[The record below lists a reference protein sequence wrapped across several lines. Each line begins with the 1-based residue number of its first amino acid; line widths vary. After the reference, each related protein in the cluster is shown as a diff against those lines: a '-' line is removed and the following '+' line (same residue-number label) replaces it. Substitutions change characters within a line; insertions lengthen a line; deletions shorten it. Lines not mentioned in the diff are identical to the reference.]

1 MTEAD
6 SSFVYF
12 AFKKALLDGIRKDA
26 ISLWNFAMSD
36 KEKEIYKNIGEFI
49 EVRTREFI
57 HSMAVEW
64 GLMK

>member
-1 MTEAD
+1 MTETD
-6 SSFVYF
+6 LSFVYF
-12 AFKKALLDGIRKDA
+12 ALKKALLDGISKDA

-49 EVRTREFI
+49 EVRTREVI
-57 HSMAVEW
+57 HSIAVEY